1 MIFSDEFS
9 LNLLKFKTQKVSTPN
24 SDLSLSPEITEMMHT
39 EGDFIEAKNYTVQL
53 AHFFSHLGNFRRPV
67 DPALCLAFDFFE
79 VTLQM
84 SKLPL

>member
-1 MIFSDEFS
+1 
-9 LNLLKFKTQKVSTPN
+9 
-24 SDLSLSPEITEMMHT
+24 MMHT

>member
-1 MIFSDEFS
+1 
-9 LNLLKFKTQKVSTPN
+9 
-24 SDLSLSPEITEMMHT
+24 MMHT
-39 EGDFIEAKNYTVQL
+39 EGDYIEAKNYTVQL